1 MADAVETGYGNWRQ
15 VGFIK
20 TEDKWS
26 LLSSLGLLSLLGIN
40 GDAVE
45 TVRDSWRLVEIR
57 WAFEIQMPKAKV
69 QTKFKCQNPNAK
81 QSPNA

>member
-1 MADAVETGYGNWRQ
+1 MANAVETGYGNWRQ

-26 LLSSLGLLSLLGIN
+26 LLSSLGIN

-45 TVRDSWRLVEIR
+45 MQWRY
-57 WAFEIQMPKAKV
+57 
-69 QTKFKCQNPNAK
+69 
-81 QSPNA
+81 SGDY